1 MFNPTRAQVAF
12 FIAVVV
18 GLIVGKLIKNFKI
31 GFAIA
36 IVLGLLLAF
45 GNRNKNKRS

>member
-12 FIAVVV
+12 FIAVVI
-18 GLIVGKLIKNFKI
+18 GLVLGKLIKNFKI

-45 GNRNKNKRS
+45 GNRNKK

>member
-12 FIAVVV
+12 FIAVVAGV
-18 GLIVGKLIKNFKI
+18 IIGKLIKNFKI

-36 IVLGLLLAF
+36 IILGLLLSF
-45 GNRNKNKRS
+45 GNRNKNRKP